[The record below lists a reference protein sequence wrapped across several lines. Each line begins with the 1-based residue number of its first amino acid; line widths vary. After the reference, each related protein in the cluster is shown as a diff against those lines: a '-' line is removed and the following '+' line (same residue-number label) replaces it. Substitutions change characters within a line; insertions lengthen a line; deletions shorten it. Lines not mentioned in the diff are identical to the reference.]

1 MRALW
6 DYGPAHFWTTPTQR
20 TENRSGRKSKIET
33 RIQVDENREYKWT
46 KIENTSGRKSKREY
60 KWMKIENTSGR
71 KSKREYKW
79 MKIENRI
86 ENRKYN
92 SMKIEN
98 GVENRKYNSMKSA
111 LLGHR
116 NIHLKL
122 IFAFA
127 AQSSLSEVRNDNV
140 RNAVRTRGTCA
151 VPTRYGSA
159 YIHKPVRYSCT
170 VTTVPCHKTCTNHDI
185 TVYYV

>member
-1 MRALW
+1 M
-6 DYGPAHFWTTPTQR
+6 
-20 TENRSGRKSKIET
+20 
-33 RIQVDENREYKWT
+33 

-60 KWMKIENTSGR
+60 KWMKIENTSERKSKREYKWMKIENISGR

-98 GVENRKYNSMKSA
+98 RVENRKYNSMKSA

-116 NIHLKL
+116 NAGPYAVSYTGQTTINHTKGMTMEDMTLQDGGCIQTKL
-122 IFAFA
+122 RKSDRY
-127 AQSSLSEVRNDNV
+127 AQIILL
-140 RNAVRTRGTCA
+140 
-151 VPTRYGSA
+151 
-159 YIHKPVRYSCT
+159 
-170 VTTVPCHKTCTNHDI
+170 
-185 TVYYV
+185 

>member
-1 MRALW
+1 M
-6 DYGPAHFWTTPTQR
+6 
-20 TENRSGRKSKIET
+20 
-33 RIQVDENREYKWT
+33 DENR
-46 KIENTSGRKSKREY
+46 IERKSKREY

-98 GVENRKYNSMKSA
+98 RIENRKYNSMKSA

-116 NIHLKL
+116 NNSLVLVMLLCNICGTKHTCQAACLLVHFKL
-122 IFAFA
+122 MH
-127 AQSSLSEVRNDNV
+127 
-140 RNAVRTRGTCA
+140 
-151 VPTRYGSA
+151 PPPGSA
-159 YIHKPVRYSCT
+159 LGMLDPEDHVLGPTFQPSEL
-170 VTTVPCHKTCTNHDI
+170 
-185 TVYYV
+185 

>member
-1 MRALW
+1 MHGNRYTRAV
-6 DYGPAHFWTTPTQR
+6 PCA
-20 TENRSGRKSKIET
+20 RSGTTDPPTFGPRLLNNEPWTKIELSET
-33 RIQVDENREYKWT
+33 REYKWM
-46 KIENTSGRKSKREY
+46 KIENRSGRKSKREY

-98 GVENRKYNSMKSA
+98 RVENRKYNSMKSA

-116 NIHLKL
+116 I
-122 IFAFA
+122 
-127 AQSSLSEVRNDNV
+127 SELCVVSFQPIVVLDRELLW
-140 RNAVRTRGTCA
+140 
-151 VPTRYGSA
+151 RY
-159 YIHKPVRYSCT
+159 
-170 VTTVPCHKTCTNHDI
+170 
-185 TVYYV
+185 

>member
-1 MRALW
+1 
-6 DYGPAHFWTTPTQR
+6 
-20 TENRSGRKSKIET
+20 
-33 RIQVDENREYKWT
+33 
-46 KIENTSGRKSKREY
+46 
-60 KWMKIENTSGR
+60 MKIENTSGR

-116 NIHLKL
+116 KTVSVEDYNT
-122 IFAFA
+122 
-127 AQSSLSEVRNDNV
+127 NV
-140 RNAVRTRGTCA
+140 CIRFVNFL
-151 VPTRYGSA
+151 
-159 YIHKPVRYSCT
+159 
-170 VTTVPCHKTCTNHDI
+170 
-185 TVYYV
+185 